1 MATSPCIA
9 SILADFIIRPRFAR
23 TVGRVSKDRACTGM
37 TEGAWLYILRC
48 ADSSYYIGTTR
59 SSLDSRIA
67 QHNAGT
73 FEGYTATRRPVE
85 LIFSQWFDRI
95 TDAIENERKLKKWSR
110 AKKEALI
117 RGDFASLQQLAKRK
131 SPHPSRRPPSA
142 GSSG

>member
-1 MATSPCIA
+1 MP
-9 SILADFIIRPRFAR
+9 
-23 TVGRVSKDRACTGM
+23 
-37 TEGAWLYILRC
+37 EGAWLYILRC
-48 ADSSYYIGTTR
+48 ADGSYYVGTTR

-73 FEGYTATRRPVE
+73 FEGYTASRLPVE
-85 LIFSQWFDRI
+85 LIFSQWFDQI

-117 RGDFASLQQLAKRK
+117 RGDFASLRQLAKRK
-131 SPHPSRRPPSA
+131 SPHPSRRPPAA

>member
-1 MATSPCIA
+1 
-9 SILADFIIRPRFAR
+9 
-23 TVGRVSKDRACTGM
+23 M

-48 ADSSYYIGTTR
+48 ADGSYYVGTTR

-73 FEGYTATRRPVE
+73 FEGYTTTRRPVD
-85 LIFSQWFDRI
+85 LIFSQWFDQI

-131 SPHPSRRPPSA
+131 SAHPSRRPPTA